1 MTDSSRARVERVS
14 DAIPDPEPLHRAHAT
29 YAKAELSSIGE
40 LVSDIS
46 DDLSTLIRQ
55 ELTLA
60 RAELKESATA
70 AGKGAGMVGGAAV
83 AGHLALLFASL
94 TLAWLLAQWWD
105 SLGWA
110 AFAVTVLWAVIAAV
124 LAARGRR
131 QFGQVKGIPRTID
144 TAKKVPEA
152 LKGNED
158 QL

>member
-1 MTDSSRARVERVS
+1 MSEAPQRRVERVA
-14 DAIPDPEPLHRAHAT
+14 DAIPEPEPLRGAHGT
-29 YAKAELSSIGE
+29 YAKGELSSIGD
-40 LVSDIS
+40 LVADIS

-60 RAELKESATA
+60 RAELQESASA

-83 AGHLALLFASL
+83 AGHLALVFASL

-110 AFAVTVLWAVIAAV
+110 VFAVTLLWAIVAAV
-124 LAARGRR
+124 LAARGRA
-131 QFGQVKGIPRTID
+131 QFRQVKGIPRTID

-152 LKGNED
+152 LKGSED